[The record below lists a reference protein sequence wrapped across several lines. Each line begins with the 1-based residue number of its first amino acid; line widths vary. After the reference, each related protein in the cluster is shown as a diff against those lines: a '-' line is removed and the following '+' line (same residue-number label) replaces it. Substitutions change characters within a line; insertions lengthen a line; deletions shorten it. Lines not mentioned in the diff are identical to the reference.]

1 MSKKEN
7 IIETPPSAAPVV
19 QALRSIGYNPKTA
32 IADLIDNSLDAKS
45 KNIEIIFEINNEIGQ
60 FITICDDGKGMDED
74 ELQIAMNIG
83 SKDPRSERSEAE
95 LGRFGM
101 GLKTASFSMG
111 RRLSVLTKKNGI
123 YSERCWDL
131 DHITKEGKWEL
142 YKHIPEDVR
151 SIMEDINS
159 ESGTIIFVDKI
170 DRFIKQG
177 KKQQTNEKRFYKQV
191 DLIKKHLEFIFHKIL
206 KQGFTR
212 LDINGVE
219 VLPWDPFL
227 SENFSTI
234 ETEMQPINYD
244 NKLIYIKSY
253 IVPHP
258 TSFNNKEFESAG
270 GPGRWYDQQGIY
282 IYRENRLLHYGD
294 WLGIRTKDTASQLA
308 RIRVDLPNTLDDEFQ
323 IDIKKSSINAPE
335 DFVEKIIP
343 IIDHARDIS
352 KQVFYF
358 RSTSQ
363 NTNTKKQ
370 EVYSSPWQQSSKDG
384 QSFFVI
390 SRTHPVLRNLYSYLE
405 NDEVKELNLY
415 LQLLEIGSPSNIF
428 ISAKQLEEEVISFEK
443 EDVQIICSL
452 AKNLLD
458 TGHANNKE
466 EVANMIYN
474 LPGFNQFNLKTLYK
488 IMEAGGVETN

>member
-1 MSKKEN
+1 MIDN
-7 IIETPPSAAPVV
+7 NTIIETPPSAAPVV

-45 KNIEIIFEINNEIGQ
+45 KNIEIIFEIENEIGQ
-60 FITICDDGKGMDED
+60 YISICDDGKGMDED

-151 SIMEDINS
+151 PIMADIRS
-159 ESGTIIFVDKI
+159 ESGTIIFIDKI

-191 DLIKKHLEFIFHKIL
+191 DLIKKHLEFIFHGIL
-206 KQGFTR
+206 KQGFTS
-212 LDINGVE
+212 LEINRVE

-244 NKLIYIKSY
+244 NKIIYVKSY

-370 EVYSSPWQQSSKDG
+370 EVYSSPWQQSSKEG